1 MDTKKKEKQLAV
13 IVWFNLFI
21 GIYNIYVF
29 QVEHIIFNLAIGI
42 FNIGVWVFLRN
53 EELRLAYI
61 NRK

>member
-1 MDTKKKEKQLAV
+1 MKLKEKAKQLAY
-13 IVWFNLFI
+13 IVWINLFI